1 MVYGVNIHST
11 GTKTA
16 AGKLKCSKLISITNI
31 CYQLVLILHPQVFV
45 MAKIRQRKNS
55 TRKET
60 IIETAARLFRERG
73 FSATSMRDLAEQ
85 VGVEA
90 ASLYNHIS
98 SKAEILQELCFKVA
112 NKFMSHID
120 KVDAADM
127 RAIKKIEA
135 VLRFH
140 IQQMVHHYEEVYVSD
155 REWKHLTDPYL
166 SNIQTQRRVYRQ
178 RIASIIEEGIKK
190 NEIKKIDAPT
200 AVLIMLHAVSGIES
214 WHRSKQKITGEV
226 LEENMIAILIGGL
239 QNK

>member
-1 MVYGVNIHST
+1 
-11 GTKTA
+11 
-16 AGKLKCSKLISITNI
+16 
-31 CYQLVLILHPQVFV
+31 

-60 IIETAARLFRERG
+60 IVDTAARLFRERG
-73 FSATSMRDLAEQ
+73 FAATSMRDLAEQ

-112 NKFMSHID
+112 NQFISNID
-120 KVDAADM
+120 KIEAEDIP
-127 RAIKKIEA
+127 AIKKIEA
-135 VLRFH
+135 ILRFH
-140 IQQMVHHYEEVYVSD
+140 IRQMVNHYEEVYVSD

-166 SNIQTQRRVYRQ
+166 SNMRNQRRVYRQ
-178 RIASIIEEGIKK
+178 RIASIIEDGIRK

-214 WHRSKQKITGEV
+214 WHRSKQKISGEV
-226 LEENMIAILIGGL
+226 LEENMISILIEGL
-239 QNK
+239 QKK

>member
-1 MVYGVNIHST
+1 
-11 GTKTA
+11 
-16 AGKLKCSKLISITNI
+16 
-31 CYQLVLILHPQVFV
+31 

-98 SKAEILQELCFKVA
+98 SKAELLQEICFKVA
-112 NKFMSHID
+112 NKFMNNID
-120 KVDAADM
+120 ALEATDSS
-127 RAIKKIEA
+127 AIKKVEA
-135 VLRFH
+135 ILRFH

-155 REWKHLTDPYL
+155 REWKHLTEPYL
-166 SNIQTQRRVYRQ
+166 SNMQTQRRAYRQ
-178 RIASIIEEGIKK
+178 RIGSIIEEGIQKG
-190 NEIKKIDAPT
+190 EIKKIDAPT

-214 WHRSKQKITGEV
+214 WHRSTKKISGEI
-226 LEENMIAILIGGL
+226 LEENMVTILIGGL
-239 QNK
+239 KK